1 LPEARVLI
9 GLWHDAEADSE
20 RRLKRFKRAQAD
32 DVFTTLERTATEIA
46 LLAGLKPEP
55 TAAAA
60 KAA

>member
-1 LPEARVLI
+1 VLI

-32 DVFTTLERTATEIA
+32 DVFTTVERIATEIA
-46 LLAGLKPEP
+46 LLAGLKQE

-60 KAA
+60 TEAA